1 MKVLAVG
8 NHKGGTGKSATVH
21 ALGEALA
28 LAGRRVLLVDADPPA
43 TLTLAA
49 GIPDA
54 EGHSLAEVIGGIQ
67 PGTLALAD
75 ILRPIGDRL
84 TLAPSDIVLAVS
96 ELGLGQRMGADY
108 VLRQA
113 LQDVAGR
120 FDVCLIDCPPTL
132 GRLTVAALTAADAV
146 LVPTQPE
153 AAAIR
158 GVSAFLDSIAQVRR
172 ALNQRLELLGVVVT
186 MYDSRLN
193 HHKAAVDGLQA
204 AGVPMMQSMIGR
216 SVRVAEAALAGGSV
230 VTFDPNGPR
239 AAEYKALAEEVI
251 AWLER

>member
-1 MKVLAVG
+1 MKTLAVG
-8 NHKGGTGKSATVH
+8 NHKGGTGKSATVA

-28 LAGRRVLLVDADPPA
+28 LVGRRVLMIDADPQA
-43 TLTLAA
+43 TLTQAA
-49 GIPDA
+49 GIADA
-54 EGHSLAEVIGGIQ
+54 EGRSLAEVIGGIQ

-75 ILRPIGDRL
+75 ILRPIADGL

-108 VLRQA
+108 VIRRA
-113 LQDVAGR
+113 LKGAAGR

-132 GRLTVAALTAADAV
+132 GRLTVAALTAADGV

-158 GVSAFLDSIAQVRR
+158 GVSAFLDSIGRVR
-172 ALNQRLELLGVVVT
+172 AELNPGLELLGVVVT

-193 HHKAAVDGLQA
+193 HHRAAVDGMRA
-204 AGVPMMQSMIGR
+204 GGVPLMQSVIGR
-216 SVRVAEAALAGGSV
+216 SVRVAEAALAGQSV
-230 VTFDPNGPR
+230 VTFEPNGQR
-239 AAEYKALAEEVI
+239 AAEYVALAGEVGV
-251 AWLER
+251 WLDR